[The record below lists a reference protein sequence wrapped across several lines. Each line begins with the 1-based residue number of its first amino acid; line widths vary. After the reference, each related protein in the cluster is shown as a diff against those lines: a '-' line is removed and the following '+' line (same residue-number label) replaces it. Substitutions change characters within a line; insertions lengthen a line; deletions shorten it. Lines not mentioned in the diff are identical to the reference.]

1 MREPLTLDSRL
12 SAIERMIPPCRSVAD
27 IGADHGMLGAH
38 LLLTGRCQ
46 RVQLLDVSEASLRKA
61 GRLIRRLGLWDR
73 ASFGV
78 GDGAQAL
85 VETPDCAVIA
95 GMGGLTIAGIVERG
109 REALGECLRV
119 MQPNVAIAALRL
131 KLSQMGYC
139 LVDEDIV
146 RAGGRWYVVMAAG
159 RGEARY
165 NDMELLA
172 GPVLLRKGHPN
183 LAGYARFRARVA
195 REALEGAR
203 QGGGAAA
210 YELMKQVACWEEILR
225 GCDGE

>member
-1 MREPLTLDSRL
+1 
-12 SAIERMIPPCRSVAD
+12 
-27 IGADHGMLGAH
+27 
-38 LLLTGRCQ
+38 
-46 RVQLLDVSEASLRKA
+46 
-61 GRLIRRLGLWDR
+61 
-73 ASFGV
+73 
-78 GDGAQAL
+78 
-85 VETPDCAVIA
+85 
-95 GMGGLTIAGIVERG
+95 
-109 REALGECLRV
+109 
-119 MQPNVAIAALRL
+119 MQTNVAIAALRL

-172 GPVLLRKGHPN
+172 GPVLLRKGHQPGRIRP
-183 LAGYARFRARVA
+183 LSPGGQ
-195 REALEGAR
+195 EALEAR